1 MQLGTV
7 GVVFTLRKI
16 ALLLERRLEP
26 ALQADAMM
34 QLFNGLPRE
43 ARLDRACAVLVRLRA
58 RVLDLRTRTWRGA
71 GSCYI
76 ACALAR
82 RSPALRALP

>member
-43 ARLDRACAVLVRLRA
+43 ARLDRACAVLVRL
-58 RVLDLRTRTWRGA
+58 
-71 GSCYI
+71 
-76 ACALAR
+76 
-82 RSPALRALP
+82 

>member
-43 ARLDRACAVLVRLRA
+43 ARLDRACAVLVRLCARIFDLRA
-58 RVLDLRTRTWRGA
+58 RA
-71 GSCYI
+71 
-76 ACALAR
+76 
-82 RSPALRALP
+82 